1 MSEDNLPA
9 PGPADDGQRL
19 PATRGHGGA
28 MAHPGQGTLALDIYR
43 EERRQDD
50 DEIDLLAYWR
60 ILLKRRWLVLGV
72 LAGTLA
78 LALLATLLMPSI
90 YRGTTILQID
100 REVMQVVQVE
110 GVTPTEGGPSPDFYQ
125 TQYELLKSRAL
136 AERVADELNLAG
148 RVDSLSP
155 PSWWEQVTALM
166 RPAPAGEEDDATEAD
181 RSEELRAAA
190 QFVQEHTEIEPVR
203 NSQLVRI
210 HFDSQIP
217 TLSARVSNA
226 LAEGFI
232 ASAIERRFG
241 ASSYA
246 RNYLEDQLAEMKGR
260 LEQSERALV
269 EFAQQEGLVN
279 TGDGQSL
286 SGQNLTELN
295 AQLAAVQAQRIA
307 AQSRAA
313 QATAGRG
320 AALPADM
327 LANSIIRT
335 LQQQRAQ
342 LQAEY
347 QEQLQVFKPEY
358 PAMQQLQGQIEALD
372 KSIAEELA
380 GIRASVQ
387 AEYAAAQAQENM
399 LIAKI
404 DELRNATL
412 NVDQRSIR
420 YNILKREVD
429 TNRELYD
436 GLLQRFKE
444 IGVAGGV
451 TANNIAVVDRAQV
464 PQSRY
469 KPNLALNL
477 ALGLV
482 LGLMLGVLLALVLE
496 FLDDTLKTPDDIEQR
511 LRLPLLGIIPKLG
524 KETPSEAFVD
534 PRSAFAEAYR
544 SVRTALQFST
554 DQGVPRVLLVTSP
567 VPSEGKS
574 TTALTLARN
583 FAQLGKRVL
592 LIEADLRNPSLHR
605 VLGMRGEHGL
615 SSLLAGSS
623 SPSDVILD
631 SADER
636 LKIILAGPL
645 PPNPAELLSGSR
657 LVSLL
662 AVASEKFDQVII
674 DGPPVLGIADAPILS
689 NAANGTLLVVQAG
702 KTKISTAQTA
712 LKRLLAARARV
723 IGALLTQYDAKATGY
738 GYEYESYYA
747 YGASNTPRLGRG

>member
-1 MSEDNLPA
+1 MSEDKLPA
-9 PGPADDGQRL
+9 PGPGDDGQRL
-19 PATRGHGGA
+19 PVPGGHGGA
-28 MAHPGQGTLALDIYR
+28 MSHPVQGALALDLYR
-43 EERRQDD
+43 DERRQED

-72 LAGTLA
+72 MAGVLA

-90 YRGTTILQID
+90 YRATTTLQID
-100 REVMQVVQVE
+100 REVMEVLQVE
-110 GVTPTEGGPSPDFYQ
+110 GMNSVEAGASSDFYQ

-148 RVDSLSP
+148 RIDTLTP
-155 PSWWEQVTALM
+155 PSWWERVTGLL
-166 RPAPAGEEDDATEAD
+166 RPDPADEEGDVDEATRAG
-181 RSEELRAAA
+181 ELRAAA
-190 QFVQEHTEIEPVR
+190 GFVRAGTEIEPVR

-210 HFDSQIP
+210 HFDSQVP
-217 TLSARVSNA
+217 ELSARVANA

-232 ASAIERRFG
+232 ASQIERRFG

-286 SGQNLTELN
+286 AGQNLSELN
-295 AQLAAVQAQRIA
+295 AQLASVQAQRIA

-313 QATAGRG
+313 QATASNG

-358 PAMQQLQGQIEALD
+358 PAMQQLQGQIDALD
-372 KSIAEELA
+372 QSISKELA
-380 GIRASVQ
+380 AIRASVQ
-387 AEYAAAQAQENM
+387 SEYAAAQAQEAM
-399 LIAKI
+399 LVAKI
-404 DELRNATL
+404 DELRNQTL

-464 PQSRY
+464 PQGRY
-469 KPNLALNL
+469 KPSLSRNL

-482 LGLMLGVLLALVLE
+482 LGLMLGVLLALLLE
-496 FLDDTLKTPDDIEQR
+496 FLDDTLKTPDDVEQR
-511 LRLPLLGIIPKLG
+511 LRVPLLGIIPKLG
-524 KETPSEAFVD
+524 KESPQEAFVD

-567 VPSEGKS
+567 VPAEGKS

-605 VLGMRGEHGL
+605 ALGMRGENGL
-615 SSLLAGSS
+615 SSLLAGSAG
-623 SPSDVILD
+623 PSDVIID
-631 SADER
+631 TADER
-636 LKIILAGPL
+636 LKVILAGAL

-674 DGPPVLGIADAPILS
+674 DGPPVLGIADAPILA
-689 NAANGTLLVVQAG
+689 NAASGTLLVVQAG
-702 KTKISTAQTA
+702 KTRISTAQVA
-712 LKRLLAARARV
+712 LKRLLSARARV

-738 GYEYESYYA
+738 GYGYESYYA
-747 YGASNTPRLGRG
+747 YGASTPRLGRG

>member
-1 MSEDNLPA
+1 MSDDKLPA
-9 PGPADDGQRL
+9 PGPADDGHRL
-19 PATRGHGGA
+19 PVPGGHGGA
-28 MAHPGQGTLALDIYR
+28 MAHPVQGTLALDLYR

-60 ILLKRRWLVLGV
+60 ILVKRRWLVLGV

-90 YRGTTILQID
+90 YRGTTTLQID
-100 REVMQVVQVE
+100 PQVMQVVQVE
-110 GVTPTEGGPSPDFYQ
+110 GMTPTETGPTADFYQ
-125 TQYELLKSRAL
+125 TQYELLQSRAL

-155 PSWWEQVTALM
+155 PSWWERVTGML
-166 RPAPAGEEDDATEAD
+166 RPSAADQAGETTSEAS
-181 RSEELRAAA
+181 RSDEMRQAAK
-190 QFVQEHTEIEPVR
+190 FVQQRTEIEPVR
-203 NSQLVRI
+203 DSQLVRI
-210 HFDSQIP
+210 HFDSEIP
-217 TLSARVSNA
+217 GLSARVANA

-246 RNYLEDQLAEMKGR
+246 RNYLEDQLTEMKGR

-269 EFAQQEGLVN
+269 EFAQKEGLVN
-279 TGDGQSL
+279 TGEGQSL

-307 AQSRAA
+307 AQSRAS

-372 KSIAEELA
+372 KSIGEELA

-404 DELRNATL
+404 DELRNQTL
-412 NVDQRSIR
+412 NVDQRSIQ

-444 IGVAGGV
+444 IGVAGGM
-451 TANNIAVVDRAQV
+451 TANNIAIVDRAQV
-464 PQSRY
+464 PQSRH
-469 KPNLALNL
+469 KPSLSRNL

-482 LGLMLGVLLALVLE
+482 LGLLMGVLLALLLE
-496 FLDDTLKTPDDIEQR
+496 FLDDTLKTPDDVEQR
-511 LRLPLLGIIPKLG
+511 LRVPLLGIIPKLG
-524 KETPSEAFVD
+524 KETPQEAFVD

-554 DQGVPRVLLVTSP
+554 DQGVPKVLLVTSP

-605 VLGMRGEHGL
+605 VLGIRGEHGL

-623 SPSDVILD
+623 GPSDVILD

-702 KTKISTAQTA
+702 KTRISTAQVA

-738 GYEYESYYA
+738 GYDYESYYS
-747 YGASNTPRLGRG
+747 YGAATPRLGRG